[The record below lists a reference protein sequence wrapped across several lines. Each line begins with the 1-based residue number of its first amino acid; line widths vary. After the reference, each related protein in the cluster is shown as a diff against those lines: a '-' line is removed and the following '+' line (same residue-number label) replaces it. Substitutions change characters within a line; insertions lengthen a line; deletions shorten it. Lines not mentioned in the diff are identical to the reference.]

1 MDPKFEMLLLQFDQP
16 DKSVWDEILSF
27 AENWNRTK
35 ENKFINDEPSELA
48 IYFFEEDD
56 KELKEL
62 ENILEQ
68 KHEERQWAWIKTITN
83 DPTKEE
89 IEAHDYIQI
98 IGDGYPDE
106 FFLNESDALS
116 PMIPCKTCGTM
127 HSHLRVQKKPV
138 QVNEVFLNKKGEP
151 NDKYTPRGLD
161 IINLSHGALL
171 VSKKVVELVKKNS
184 NFHGCTFF
192 DVIDQKGKISDRL
205 CQLKADKV
213 ILLPDNLTEVGAICP
228 TCGTV
233 LSTMTRM
240 FVVKESRLGKS
251 SFFSRIPSGLSSIY
265 ISNPLYHLFKLE
277 NIRGLTPVQGAALIF
292 D

>member
-1 MDPKFEMLLLQFDQP
+1 MDQKFEILLLQFEQP

-27 AENWNRTK
+27 AEKWNQTRA
-35 ENKFINDEPSELA
+35 NKFINDEPSELA
-48 IYFFEEDD
+48 IYFSEEDN
-56 KELKEL
+56 KELKAL

-116 PMIPCKTCGTM
+116 PMIPCKTCGTV
-127 HSHLRVQKKPV
+127 HSHLRVQKRAV
-138 QVNEVFLNKKGEP
+138 QVNEAFLNKRGEP
-151 NDKYTPRGLD
+151 NDEYTPRGLD

-171 VSKKVVELVKKNS
+171 VSKKVVELVKNYNKL
-184 NFHGCTFF
+184 HGCTFL
-192 DVIDQKGKISDRL
+192 DVINQKGKISDRVF
-205 CQLKADKV
+205 QLKADKV
-213 ILLPDNLTEVGAICP
+213 ILLPDNLTEEGAICP

-233 LSTMTRM
+233 LSTMTGI
-240 FVVKESRLGKS
+240 FAVKESRLEKS
-251 SFFSRIPSGLSSIY
+251 SFFSRIPSGLSGIY
-265 ISNPLYHLFKLE
+265 ISNPLYRLF
-277 NIRGLTPVQGAALIF
+277 NARNVRGLTPVQGARLIF